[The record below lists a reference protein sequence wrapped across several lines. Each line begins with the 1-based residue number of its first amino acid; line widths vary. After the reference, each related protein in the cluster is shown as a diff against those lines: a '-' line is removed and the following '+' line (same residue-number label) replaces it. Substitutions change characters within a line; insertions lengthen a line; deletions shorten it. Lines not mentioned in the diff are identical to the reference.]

1 MREESRRTATRRH
14 RALLASFVSAASL
27 QAVAADSASTLRQD
41 SETRGYLV
49 VRPDSCQQACPLLL
63 ALHGHR
69 GSASGLLRH
78 AGLRDN
84 AQRHGYLVVAADG
97 VRDSWNGGRGPYG
110 SCCGEAVQRNIDDV
124 AFLKDVVARVSA
136 AYPVDR
142 SRVYVT
148 GWSNGC
154 AMAQR
159 LVAEAG
165 EVFAAAACTG
175 GYLLTMH
182 GSIARPVSVTEIH
195 AHDDDV
201 VKFREQA
208 ESTGAREN
216 AARWAAL
223 DHCGTA
229 PTHVRVGASSDV
241 ATFTGC
247 AGGVTVRLVTL
258 EHSGHDTYA
267 NGDGVDLAE
276 LVWSSVRGARLA
288 SPAP

>member
-1 MREESRRTATRRH
+1 MRDEGRRRATRWLG
-14 RALLASFVSAASL
+14 AFVAAVSL
-27 QAVAADSASTLRQD
+27 QAVAADDAYTLGQGA
-41 SETRGYLV
+41 ETRRYVV
-49 VRPDSCQQACPLLL
+49 VRPDGCRQACPLLL

-69 GSASGLLRH
+69 GSAAGLLQH

-97 VRDSWNGGRGPYG
+97 VADSWNGGRGPYG
-110 SCCGEAVQRNIDDV
+110 SCCGEAVRRGIDDV
-124 AFLKDVVARVSA
+124 AFLKEVVARVSA

-165 EVFAAAACTG
+165 DVFAAAACTG

-182 GSIARPVSVTEIH
+182 QAIARPVSVTEIH
-195 AHDDDV
+195 ARDDDV
-201 VKFREQA
+201 IQYREQA
-208 ESTGAREN
+208 GATGAREN

-223 DHCGTA
+223 DRCAAA
-229 PTHVRVGASSDV
+229 PTHARIGAGSDV
-241 ATFTGC
+241 ATFAGC
-247 AGGVTVRLVTL
+247 GGGATVRLVTL
-258 EHSGHDTYA
+258 ERSGHDAYA
-267 NGDGVDLAE
+267 NDDGVDVAE
-276 LVWSSVRGARLA
+276 LVWNSVRDARLA
-288 SPAP
+288 P